1 MDEEDIAQKIT
12 EQLKEKGI
20 NTDVKL
26 EQSDAEED
34 QKEESP
40 VEEAEVLG
48 HADLNPSSMDEPV
61 LEPESKSNAED
72 EALSKGWKP
81 DGPKSAE
88 EFLRA
93 EPLYEE
99 IKRRGKEAK
108 ELKAQLAELTRH
120 VAGLKKAGY
129 ESKIDQMQDQ
139 RQQAIVRSDIDSVDY
154 YDNELQKLKT
164 EMQTDV
170 EIQQLHPAAQEFL
183 ERHKELQSDYSL
195 EAQEIKSFISQR
207 DKELF
212 TYSLD
217 PYVHIQTLEKDL
229 QKKFPERYKR
239 SAPETQSVS
248 AVESDAAP
256 VASRSKKGQFAY
268 SDLTRDQKQVCQ
280 RLVKRGVMTKEAYIK
295 QIAEINEQEKS
306 VQ

>member
-40 VEEAEVLG
+40 VEETEKESVL
-48 HADLNPSSMDEPV
+48 
-61 LEPESKSNAED
+61 LEPDNKSDAEA

-129 ESKIDQMQDQ
+129 ETKIDQMQDQ
-139 RQQAIVRSDIDSVDY
+139 RQQAIVRSDVDSVDY

-195 EAQEIKSFISQR
+195 EAQEVKDFISRR

-212 TYSLD
+212 VHNLD

-229 QKKFPERYKR
+229 QKQFPARYKS
-239 SAPETQSVS
+239 SAQVAHQVS

-256 VASRSKKGQFAY
+256 VASKAKKGQFAY

-280 RLVKRGVMTKEAYIK
+280 RLIKRGVMTKEAYIK